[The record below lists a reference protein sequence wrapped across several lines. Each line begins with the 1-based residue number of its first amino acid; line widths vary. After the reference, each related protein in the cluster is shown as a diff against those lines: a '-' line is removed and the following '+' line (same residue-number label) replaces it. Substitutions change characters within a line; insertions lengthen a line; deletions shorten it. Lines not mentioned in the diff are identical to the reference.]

1 MVFLILGVFAAG
13 ILTLSVMS
21 DQFVDAGSRKKIHF
35 TQTMTS
41 TQDPA
46 IGHEKHQLAMILPPN
61 QGSIYD
67 GSMTF
72 SSSEPVEI
80 IVLHEINDND
90 AKGQPIWSI
99 DGKTIFA
106 LSLVDLGKKSD
117 SFEFTGSALALHSPD
132 SKEFTVTVSLDGWI
146 RGEPTEVI
154 MQKIEF
160 ENEESPIPLSRTN
173 IPVTIPMHK
182 GFYNDQLIFY
192 IVTDSSDK
200 EFANIISEK
209 QEWKV
214 QTAPPLAKISEKVL
228 QKIYVFTNGIQGDGF
243 YGYQGEIFSSIPSQ
257 EYEYSA
263 LNSIIEVTWKKGQ
276 NIILFESTD
285 DIINAYEGGRVEFN
299 ETGIVLNTP
308 QIIWPDGQ
316 MKIRNDNGITDE
328 LSFNGG
334 QITEINKEE
343 MTVTFVAHRGW
354 GQDGRTI
361 YYIIADT
368 TPSVPAEIMG
378 VIHSPRSSKLISN
391 STTID
396 FFQFQNGVKG
406 SGSLGFQPGIAA
418 TIPDDEKYSPIW
430 RVYNVEWNDPN
441 SAKILESHSD
451 IDFFKK
457 ENKITTSIARPMN
470 NEHIVNGPFIDPF
483 Q

>member
-1 MVFLILGVFAAG
+1 M
-13 ILTLSVMS
+13 
-21 DQFVDAGSRKKIHF
+21 
-35 TQTMTS
+35 
-41 TQDPA
+41 
-46 IGHEKHQLAMILPPN
+46 
-61 QGSIYD
+61 
-67 GSMTF
+67 
-72 SSSEPVEI
+72 
-80 IVLHEINDND
+80 
-90 AKGQPIWSI
+90 
-99 DGKTIFA
+99 
-106 LSLVDLGKKSD
+106 
-117 SFEFTGSALALHSPD
+117 
-132 SKEFTVTVSLDGWI
+132 
-146 RGEPTEVI
+146 
-154 MQKIEF
+154 
-160 ENEESPIPLSRTN
+160 
-173 IPVTIPMHK
+173 
-182 GFYNDQLIFY
+182 
-192 IVTDSSDK
+192 
-200 EFANIISEK
+200 
-209 QEWKV
+209 
-214 QTAPPLAKISEKVL
+214 
-228 QKIYVFTNGIQGDGF
+228 
-243 YGYQGEIFSSIPSQ
+243 
-257 EYEYSA
+257 
-263 LNSIIEVTWKKGQ
+263 
-276 NIILFESTD
+276 
-285 DIINAYEGGRVEFN
+285 
-299 ETGIVLNTP
+299 
-308 QIIWPDGQ
+308 
-316 MKIRNDNGITDE
+316 
-328 LSFNGG
+328 SFNGG